1 MRLNK
6 FSKEPALAVIAI
18 IIIVALMGGLRI
30 IFYLKSPDVLLLHD
44 RAGAQWIKYDS
55 EFQLE
60 ARATSR
66 TESVFK
72 YVFNTNENID
82 AAEIS
87 LQALKQFRII
97 FDGVEIFSSPDDLS
111 QWKKV
116 RRVKIPFPVD
126 SGPHDIIINVV
137 SESSHPAVIAY
148 SDTLPVKT
156 GTGWFASR
164 DGENWRMA
172 VPASLIQQ
180 AKISKHFPSS
190 VESLKAI
197 TPYLAVIFLTTF
209 FIFLFAGTN
218 GKLSFKFLNGE
229 IESSHVRWLLIFS
242 WALLSLNNIF
252 RLNFQVGADGWGHID
267 YIDYIVTNRSLPF
280 AYDGWQMFQAPLSY
294 ILSAPLYALLMKWF
308 DLPSVVKMMGIIP
321 VTCGLLQI
329 EIVYRI
335 AKLVFAARKDLQIIA
350 VITGTLLP
358 IHTYTCQYVGN
369 EPLTALLISLLILLC
384 LQLIMP
390 DAQER
395 RPRYFI
401 LMGVIWGLALLSK
414 MTALLLAPALIF
426 VLFAHAKLIH
436 KPPKFS
442 FKIIA
447 LVFCVSILVSG
458 WYYIRNHME
467 FGNPFTGLFDM
478 NIMQWW
484 QDPGYRTWSHFLT
497 FGQSLC
503 YPIYAGVTSFWDM
516 FYSTLWLDGI
526 NSGLIDFVPWNEKIM
541 IAGSLLALIPSA
553 FLVTGVVSLW
563 RNKEFAYRNAVIFS
577 VAVIALFLVAMMDM
591 YIVYPV
597 YSRTKA
603 SYTLG
608 LLPCYAILVA
618 AGIEPFLKN
627 RIIRSISL
635 ALFACW
641 AFAAY
646 VAYFVVKYQ

>member
-1 MRLNK
+1 MRK
-6 FSKEPALAVIAI
+6 FSKKTIFAFIAMS
-18 IIIVALMGGLRI
+18 IIVASMGGLRVA
-30 IFYLKSPDVLLLHD
+30 FYLTSPDVLLFHD

-60 ARATSR
+60 ARVTSR
-66 TESVFK
+66 TESAFK
-72 YVFNTNENID
+72 YVFNTTQRID

-97 FDGVEIFSSPDDLS
+97 FDDVEIFSSPDDLN

-116 RRVKIPFPVD
+116 YPVKIPFPVE
-126 SGPHDIIINVV
+126 SGPHEIIINVI
-137 SESSHPAVIAY
+137 SKSSPPAVIAY

-156 GTGWFASR
+156 GTGWFASL
-164 DGENWRMA
+164 DGENWRMT
-172 VPASLIQQ
+172 VPASLIQR
-180 AKISKHFPSS
+180 AKVSTSFPSS
-190 VESLKAI
+190 VASLKAI
-197 TPYLAVIFLTTF
+197 APYLAVIFMTTF
-209 FIFLFAGTN
+209 FIFLFAATN
-218 GKLSFKFLNGE
+218 GKLSLNLLKGE
-229 IESSHVRWLLIFS
+229 IDPSRVRWILIFL
-242 WALLSLNNIF
+242 WALLSMNNIF
-252 RLNFQVGADGWGHID
+252 RLNFQVGTDGWGHIE

-294 ILSAPLYALLMKWF
+294 VISAPLYAVLIKWF
-308 DLPSVVKMMGIIP
+308 DLPSVVKIMGIIP

-329 EIVYRI
+329 EIVYRA
-335 AKLVFAARKDLQIIA
+335 AKLVFSARKDLQIIA

-384 LQLIMP
+384 LYLIMP

-401 LMGVIWGLALLSK
+401 LMGVIWGLAILSK
-414 MTALLLAPALIF
+414 MTALLLAPAMMF
-426 VLFAHAKLIH
+426 VVFAHAKLIR
-436 KPPKFS
+436 KPLKYS
-442 FKIIA
+442 SKMIA
-447 LVFCVSILVSG
+447 MIFCVSVLVSG

-467 FGNPFTGLFDM
+467 FGNSFAGLFDM

-526 NSGLIDFVPWNEKIM
+526 NSGLIDFVPWNEKFM
-541 IAGSLLALIPSA
+541 IAGALLALFPSA
-553 FLVTGVVSLW
+553 LMGTGIVALLCHKKV
-563 RNKEFAYRNAVIFS
+563 AYSNAVIFS
-577 VAVIALFLVAMMDM
+577 AAVIAMFLVAMMDM

-618 AGIEPFLKN
+618 AGAEPFLRN
-627 RIIRSISL
+627 RIIRSIAW

-646 VAYFVVKYQ
+646 AAYFVVKYQ